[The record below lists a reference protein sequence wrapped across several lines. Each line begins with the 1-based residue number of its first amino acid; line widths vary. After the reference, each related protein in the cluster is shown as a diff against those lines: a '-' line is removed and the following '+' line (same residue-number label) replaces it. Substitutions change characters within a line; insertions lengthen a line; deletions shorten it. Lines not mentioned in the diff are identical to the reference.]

1 MPVRSKTHESVWP
14 ICVRA
19 FLISLLFLFPLT
31 CHWREHD
38 QLNHIISPNISTVL
52 EEDALHIL
60 AIRMIFSFSIA
71 LKDFPEE
78 DSFDKKHFG
87 KILSTR
93 MFGTQWKYKLSSGSG
108 CLCVCV

>member
-1 MPVRSKTHESVWP
+1 MPVRSKTRESVWP

-52 EEDALHIL
+52 EEDVLHIL
-60 AIRMIFSFSIA
+60 AIRMIFNFSIA

-78 DSFDKKHFG
+78 DSFDKNTLVKFCP
-87 KILSTR
+87 
-93 MFGTQWKYKLSSGSG
+93 QE
-108 CLCVCV
+108 CLEHNGNTS